1 MGESARDIGLPTG
14 CPTSLSAK
22 RETLP
27 AAPESPAPAPC
38 ANRLARQTEETCVSR
53 CFVAVSRMPSQNRVI
68 TGLRN
73 DAGALRQPQHVKNE
87 RHLAISHDGCARI
100 GFQALQMF
108 A

>member
-27 AAPESPAPAPC
+27 AAPESPAPGHARIALPGKQKK
-38 ANRLARQTEETCVSR
+38 RVFLAALLLYLGCLLR
-53 CFVAVSRMPSQNRVI
+53 NRVI

-87 RHLAISHDGCARI
+87 RHLAIHDGCARI